1 MSRCRSRI
9 FLGLAALAFGG
20 GGAVAED
27 WKPPEAATSRRAFEA
42 QYPRQSA
49 SAAALEIEELS
60 SSIGIDAAQDSRAES
75 CDKAERMAPSERTRT
90 ALSAWVTRELESP
103 GEAISAPPSSTVRFM
118 EENDAA
124 VAAIVSAA
132 AGRREIVWDL
142 DVGEGTDSPVP
153 NWVGLTS
160 VQRVLAARALL
171 DLRRKDE
178 ASALDA
184 IEAIWRIAG
193 SLAERPE
200 LLSQLTAIA
209 QARLA
214 VGLLRKVQSP
224 AYGWETRLREGQFLQ
239 AFLAA
244 LQNDPWPAAKDPA
257 RAEQVETLARV
268 YRRFADGLIEKGACA
283 WTQDDLQH
291 SWEVAVS
298 GEPDPEQVIITISSS
313 SIINM
318 LMRSYRLLLDSELTA
333 LVLEARAE
341 RAASRH
347 DEWPARLPNLESTV
361 CPGRFFAFRR
371 AGGITL
377 AFEGKV
383 PADESGGLT
392 LPLKFQGAPP
402 PAPKPAPVA
411 RTAAATSIP

>member
-200 LLSQLTAIA
+200 LLSHSPRSRRRDWPSVCSGRSSPPPTAGRPDFA
-209 QARLA
+209 KASSSRHF
-214 VGLLRKVQSP
+214 SP
-224 AYGWETRLREGQFLQ
+224 PSRTTPGPPRRIR
-239 AFLAA
+239 
-244 LQNDPWPAAKDPA
+244 PA
-257 RAEQVETLARV
+257 R
-268 YRRFADGLIEKGACA
+268 
-283 WTQDDLQH
+283 
-291 SWEVAVS
+291 S
-298 GEPDPEQVIITISSS
+298 
-313 SIINM
+313 
-318 LMRSYRLLLDSELTA
+318 RSRPS
-333 LVLEARAE
+333 RASTV
-341 RAASRH
+341 ASRTASSRKA
-347 DEWPARLPNLESTV
+347 PA
-361 CPGRFFAFRR
+361 PGRRTICSTR
-371 AGGITL
+371 GKWPSAG
-377 AFEGKV
+377 
-383 PADESGGLT
+383 S
-392 LPLKFQGAPP
+392 
-402 PAPKPAPVA
+402 
-411 RTAAATSIP
+411 RTPSR